1 MRWFMAKKVHQLV
14 DTEIKK
20 AKIRDKPYTLTDGG
34 GLFLLISTT
43 GSKSWR
49 FNYYHPMTKK
59 RTKMSLGMY
68 PTVGLSKARSLRDEY
83 KKLLA
88 DDIDP
93 QEHIKSQ
100 KQDKLQSAKNTFL
113 AVAEQ
118 WKQKKSAEIKSA
130 TLNNHWRRLQLYAF
144 PELADVPI
152 SLIKPLQV
160 TEMVAP
166 LFQRGV
172 KATGISL
179 LQTIN
184 EIMRF
189 AVNRGIIEF
198 NKCADIADT
207 FTKAKSTHH
216 PTIRPEDLPEFFAT
230 LRDSHTDLV
239 IKSLI
244 EFSLLTMARPKEAAN
259 AQWAEID
266 FEQSLWNIPA
276 ERMKMKREFTIPL
289 SKQAIKILHKLQKI
303 TGRSP
308 YIFQSMKKPSQ
319 PIGSQV
325 ANNTIKQMGY
335 KGKLTS
341 HGLRSI
347 GNTYLSE
354 KFINVNVEII
364 EACLSHKS
372 QNQVRNAYN
381 RSTYLEQRKPLMN
394 DWGDFVEQ
402 CIKSSL

>member
-1 MRWFMAKKVHQLV
+1 MAKKVHQLV

-20 AKIRDKPYTLTDGG
+20 AKAKDKPYTLTDGG
-34 GLFLLISTT
+34 GLFLLVSIT

-49 FNYYHPMTKK
+49 FNYYQPITKK
-59 RTKMSLGMY
+59 RTKIALGMY
-68 PTVGLSKARSLRDEY
+68 PTVNLSKARALRDEY

-93 QEHIKSQ
+93 QQYIKN
-100 KQDKLQSAKNTFL
+100 KQQEKLQETQNTFL
-113 AVAEQ
+113 AIAEQ
-118 WKQKKSAEIKSA
+118 WKQKKSAEIKPA
-130 TLNNHWRRLQLYAF
+130 TLKNHWRRLELYAF
-144 PELADVPI
+144 PTLGNI
-152 SLIKPLQV
+152 SITMIKPLQV
-160 TEMVAP
+160 TELVTP
-166 LFQRGV
+166 LFLRGV
-172 KATGISL
+172 NSTGVLL

-207 FTKAKSTHH
+207 FVKSKSEHH
-216 PTIRPEDLPEFFAT
+216 PTIRPEHLPEFFAA
-230 LRDSHTDLV
+230 LRNSHADLI

-244 EFSLLTMARPKEAAN
+244 EFSLLTIARPSEAAN
-259 AQWAEID
+259 AKWAEID

-276 ERMKMKREFTIPL
+276 ERMKMKQPFTIPL
-289 SKQAIKILHKLQKI
+289 SIQAVKILKKLQVI
-303 TGRSP
+303 TGRSL
-308 YIFQSMKKPSQ
+308 YIFQSIKKPSQ
-319 PIGSQV
+319 PIGKQI

-347 GNTYLSE
+347 ANTYLSE
-354 KFINVNVEII
+354 KFIDLNVEII

-394 DWGDFVEQ
+394 DWGQFVEESM
-402 CIKSSL
+402 KSSLDL

>member
-1 MRWFMAKKVHQLV
+1 MAKKVHQLV

-20 AKIRDKPYTLTDGG
+20 AKSADKPYTLTDGG

-49 FNYYHPMTKK
+49 FNYYHPITKK
-59 RTKMSLGMY
+59 RTKMALGFY
-68 PTVGLSKARSLRDEY
+68 PTIGLSKARSLRDEY

-88 DDIDP
+88 NHIDP
-93 QEHIKSQ
+93 QEHLKAE
-100 KQDKLQSAKNTFL
+100 KQEKLHANQNTFL
-113 AVAEQ
+113 VIAEQ
-118 WKQKKSAEIKSA
+118 WKLKKSAEIKGA
-130 TLNNHWRRLQLYAF
+130 TLKNHWRRLELYAF
-144 PELADVPI
+144 DTLGNLPI
-152 SLIKPLQV
+152 AQIKPLQV
-160 TEMVAP
+160 TEMVKP

-172 KATGISL
+172 NATGVSL

-207 FTKAKSTHH
+207 FVKVKSIHH
-216 PTIRPEDLPEFFAT
+216 PTIRPEHLPEFFAA
-230 LRDSHTDLV
+230 LRDSNADLI

-244 EFSLLTMARPKEAAN
+244 KFLLLTIARPQEATN
-259 AQWAEID
+259 AKWSEID
-266 FEQSLWNIPA
+266 FEQSLWHIPA
-276 ERMKMKREFTIPL
+276 ERMKMKQAFTIPL
-289 SKQAIKILHKLQKI
+289 SKQAIAILKKLQPI

-308 YIFQSMKKPSQ
+308 YIFQSTKKPSQ
-319 PIGSQV
+319 PIGKQI
-325 ANNTIKQMGY
+325 ANNNIKQMGY
-335 KGKLTS
+335 KGVLTS

-347 GNTYLSE
+347 ANTYLSE
-354 KFINVNVEII
+354 KFTDINIEII

-394 DWGDFVEQ
+394 DWGNFVEE
-402 CIKSSL
+402 CMKKMSNI